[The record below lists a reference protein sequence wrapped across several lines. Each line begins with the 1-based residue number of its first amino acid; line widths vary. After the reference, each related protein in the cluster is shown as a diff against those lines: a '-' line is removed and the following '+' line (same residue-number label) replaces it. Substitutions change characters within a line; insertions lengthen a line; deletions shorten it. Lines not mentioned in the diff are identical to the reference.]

1 MRHTNTTSQ
10 GWRIGF
16 NPFFSPRPAVVKEAA
31 SLKKYNLFTDS
42 RDLLSQSSRSSLSS
56 PSVST
61 PNSPAM
67 ALASPTKT
75 SSEPQPASPLAVNG
89 QPSTPEKVEKVNGVL
104 RNEASTDRAAVI
116 ETPLGKVEQKEVAQS
131 VAVSQEAEV
140 PAPKEEDIIQTVTP
154 AADESTALA
163 ATTNQSETQEVN
175 IEAAPETV
183 TQEKVISVQTEK
195 VETAAEP
202 LQQNT
207 DAPKEA
213 EITLSETPA
222 VVEDIKI
229 EVEAAAAQTEAP
241 DSTDVPENTSAE
253 GTQSQTAANSEGQ
266 THCESSE
273 TELEAPSSGE
283 TAVLTPADL
292 SQGLQ
297 EAEPDTGSDPNSLD
311 VSVGS
316 EAAPS
321 DVESVEEVKVTQISE
336 DEVSTTSDVLED
348 ERTSKLPLSSDDP
361 AEDRPAPQAQT
372 EAVSSD
378 IEVGASVEAAEATAE
393 ATPEATAEATAEA
406 TPSESSDPVVEET
419 PSSPEAQALDSIKE
433 IRDLVVEVI
442 EVEELVQHYPD
453 GVPKEE

>member
-1 MRHTNTTSQ
+1 MFTLMRHTNTTSQ
-10 GWRIGF
+10 GWSGGF

-75 SSEPQPASPLAVNG
+75 SSEPQPVSPLAVNG
-89 QPSTPEKVEKVNGVL
+89 QPSTPEKEKVNGVL
-104 RNEASTDRAAVI
+104 QSEASADRAAVI
-116 ETPLGKVEQKEVAQS
+116 ETPLGKVEQKEAAQS
-131 VAVSQEAEV
+131 VAVSQE
-140 PAPKEEDIIQTVTP
+140 APKEEDIIQTVTP
-154 AADESTALA
+154 AAVESTALA

-175 IEAAPETV
+175 IEST
-183 TQEKVISVQTEK
+183 SVQTEK
-195 VETAAEP
+195 VETAAAP
-202 LQQNT
+202 LVQNT

-213 EITLSETPA
+213 EISLSETPA
-222 VVEDIKI
+222 VVENVKT
-229 EVEAAAAQTEAP
+229 EVEAAAAAAAQTEAP
-241 DSTDVPENTSAE
+241 DSTNVPENTSAE
-253 GTQSQTAANSEGQ
+253 GAQSQTAANSEVQ

-273 TELEAPSSGE
+273 AKLEAPSSGE
-283 TAVLTPADL
+283 TAVLSPADVSL
-292 SQGLQ
+292 K
-297 EAEPDTGSDPNSLD
+297 EAEPDAVSDPNSLD

-316 EAAPS
+316 EVAPS
-321 DVESVEEVKVTQISE
+321 DVESIEEVKVTQSSE

-348 ERTSKLPLSSDDP
+348 ERTSKLALSSDDP
-361 AEDRPAPQAQT
+361 AEDRPAPPAQT
-372 EAVSSD
+372 EAASDD
-378 IEVGASVEAAEATAE
+378 IEGGANVEAAGA
-393 ATPEATAEATAEA
+393 A
-406 TPSESSDPVVEET
+406 TPSDSSDPVMEET
-419 PSSPEAQALDSIKE
+419 ASSPEVQAFDSIKE